1 MLCGNHSNTV
11 ASSQKTIDYITDQ
24 IARAGEI
31 RSRKMFG
38 EYALYCN
45 EKIIGL
51 VCDDTLFLKP
61 TDAGRIYIG
70 VPTEAPP
77 YIGSKPMF
85 MISDELLD
93 DREWLS
99 GLVRVTADALPMH
112 VPKQKKRTAS
122 SIHNP

>member
-1 MLCGNHSNTV
+1 MHCENFSKTM

-38 EYALYCN
+38 EFALYCN
-45 EKIIGL
+45 EKVIGL

-61 TDAGRIYIG
+61 TDAGRAYIG

-85 MISDELLD
+85 MIADDLLD

-99 GLVRVTADALPMH
+99 GLVRVMADALPVH
-112 VPKQKKRTAS
+112 APKRKKRRALPMR
-122 SIHNP
+122 NL